1 MSVPNKL
8 DRRDFVKVVTVTLG
22 SIMGAVIAIPA
33 VGYLLSPATSIKKKE
48 SWISLGPL
56 ENYPILQPILFT
68 FVQTTVNGWEKTSNS
83 YGVYVVRYD
92 ETTQKVF
99 SNKCTHLSC
108 RVTWQDGQQE
118 FFCPC
123 HDGIFGIEGQVVSVL
138 THAPFISYHNKNKN
152 EIKDIYIATQ
162 PQRMKK
168 E

>member
-123 HDGIFGIEGQVVSVL
+123 HDGIFSIEGQVVSGPPP
-138 THAPFISYHNKNKN
+138 APLIEYENKV
-152 EIKDIYIATQ
+152 EDGTLYFYFA
-162 PQRMKK
+162 
-168 E
+168 EG